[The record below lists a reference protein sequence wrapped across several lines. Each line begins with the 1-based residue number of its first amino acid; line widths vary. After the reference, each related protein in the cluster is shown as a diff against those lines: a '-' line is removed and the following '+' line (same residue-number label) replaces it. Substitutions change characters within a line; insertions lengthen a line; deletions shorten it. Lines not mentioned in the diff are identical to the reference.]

1 MKILV
6 TYASRHGATKEIA
19 ERIATKLHAA
29 ALDLPEHRD
38 QPDLVGYDAFV
49 IGSAAYMGH
58 WLGDATAF
66 VRQHAGLLAK
76 HPVWL
81 FSSGPLGTEPTDDKG
96 RDLRAA
102 AEPEEIT
109 EFRDLIHP
117 VDHRVFFGALDPS
130 NLGVRD
136 SLIRVIPP
144 ARRLLPEGD
153 FRDWT
158 EVDAWS
164 ESIAAELAAGAPA
177 AG

>member
-29 ALDLPEHRD
+29 ALDLPEHKD
-38 QPDLVGYDAFV
+38 QPDLLNYDAFV

-76 HPVWL
+76 HPVWM
-81 FSSGPLGTEPTDDKG
+81 FSSGPLGSEPTDQKG

-102 AEPEEIT
+102 AEPEEIA

-117 VDHRVFFGALDPS
+117 RDHRVFFGALDPS
-130 NLGVRD
+130 TLGVRD

-158 EVDAWS
+158 DVDTWAAAIDAEVNAMP
-164 ESIAAELAAGAPA
+164 APSR
-177 AG
+177 

>member
-6 TYASRHGATKEIA
+6 TYASRHGSTKEIA
-19 ERIATKLHAA
+19 ERIAAKLHAA
-29 ALDLPEHRD
+29 ALDLPENRD
-38 QPDLVGYDAFV
+38 QPDLVAYDAFV

-66 VRQHAGLLAK
+66 VRQYAGLLSK
-76 HPVWL
+76 SPVWL
-81 FSSGPLGTEPTDDKG
+81 FSSGPLGTEETDDKG
-96 RDLRAA
+96 RDLRTTS
-102 AEPEEIT
+102 EPEEIA

-117 VDHRVFFGALDPS
+117 RDHRVFFGALDPS
-130 NLGVRD
+130 RLGVRD

-153 FRDWT
+153 FRDWSD
-158 EVDAWS
+158 VDGWAA
-164 ESIAAELAAGAPA
+164 SIAAELAAAAPA